1 MAALALRYAAA
12 FAAAALA
19 AWAVLVATGLT
30 TLRVPG
36 TTVPAAYALAP
47 LAGLA
52 VFQLGF
58 GALTGRWRG
67 AAFWAAALPLTAA
80 VGGLALAAA
89 LVRLVTLETAM
100 VSAAAVLFAFGLW
113 AALGMRGGGA
123 AR

>member
-1 MAALALRYAAA
+1 
-12 FAAAALA
+12 A
-19 AWAVLVATGLT
+19 AWAVLVAVGLT

-52 VFQLGF
+52 VFQLAF
-58 GALTGRWRG
+58 GLLTGRWRG

-89 LVRLVTLETAM
+89 LARLVPLGTATAA
-100 VSAAAVLFAFGLW
+100 AAAVLFAFGLW
-113 AALGMRGGGA
+113 AARRTGGRGPI
-123 AR
+123 R